1 MSKDILAK
9 VNSLIK
15 DNGGYKVFI
24 FINIAIL
31 VLILVLMVIQQSWI
45 KKEKSAI
52 KSVINNSRNEIEQI
66 KANSLEESKI
76 LLVKDAKKENKVDV
90 FTNSLRARK
99 KSTFNIKKK
108 IKEADMYF
116 DYDQYEK
123 AAIIYR
129 KLVNTNPFSE
139 WGDKV
144 YSRLAECYYNLKDFE
159 GALEAYGKVYNS
171 YLKSPYALN
180 ARLRMGECLTLMGN
194 FDEARRVLY
203 TLIGQEARYEKAE
216 DKLKVIEAYYKIA
229 DSYVEQAKMHLNK
242 SDKDILY

>member
-1 MSKDILAK
+1 
-9 VNSLIK
+9 
-15 DNGGYKVFI
+15 
-24 FINIAIL
+24 
-31 VLILVLMVIQQSWI
+31 
-45 KKEKSAI
+45 
-52 KSVINNSRNEIEQI
+52 
-66 KANSLEESKI
+66 
-76 LLVKDAKKENKVDV
+76 
-90 FTNSLRARK
+90 
-99 KSTFNIKKK
+99 
-108 IKEADMYF
+108 MYF

-129 KLVNTNPFSE
+129 KLVNTNPTSE

-180 ARLRMGECLTLMGN
+180 ARLRMGECLILMGN

-229 DSYVEQAKMHLNK
+229 DSYVEQAKTHLNK

>member
-1 MSKDILAK
+1 MNKDILAK

-52 KSVINNSRNEIEQI
+52 KSVINSSRNEIEQI
-66 KANSLEESKI
+66 KANSLKESKI
-76 LLVKDAKKENKVDV
+76 LLIKDAKKENKIDV
-90 FTNSLRARK
+90 VTKSLHARR

-129 KLVNTNPFSE
+129 KLVNTNPTSE

-159 GALEAYGKVYNS
+159 GALEAYRKVYNS

-180 ARLRMGECLTLMGN
+180 AQIRMGECLILMGN
-194 FDEARRVLY
+194 FDEARRILY
-203 TLIGQEARYEKAE
+203 SLVGQEARYEKDD

-229 DSYVEQAKMHLNK
+229 DSYAEQAKTHLNK
-242 SDKDILY
+242 SDKGILY